1 MVRKMVRGASDEVGF
16 GIFDTE
22 GAYDDDI
29 LS

>member
-22 GAYDDDI
+22 GAYDDI